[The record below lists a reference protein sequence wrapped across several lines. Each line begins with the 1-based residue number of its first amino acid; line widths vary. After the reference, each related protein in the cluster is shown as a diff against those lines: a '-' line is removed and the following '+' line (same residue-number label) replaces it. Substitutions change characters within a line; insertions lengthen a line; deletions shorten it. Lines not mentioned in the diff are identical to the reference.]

1 MGNSKTKTKTTR
13 THRIPYLYGI
23 TGLSLVAYLSLSE
36 PVATVSEPVATVSEP
51 VATVSEPVATVSEP
65 VATVEPVA
73 VDLESNTK
81 DELLAIASESGIQ
94 VYKSWTKA
102 KIIAKLSESL
112 I

>member
-23 TGLSLVAYLSLSE
+23 TGLSLVAYLSL
-36 PVATVSEPVATVSEP
+36 
-51 VATVSEPVATVSEP
+51 SEPVATVSEP

>member
-13 THRIPYLYGI
+13 THRIPYLYGM

-36 PVATVSEPVATVSEP
+36 PVATVSEPVAVV
-51 VATVSEPVATVSEP
+51 VATPEPVATVSEP
-65 VATVEPVA
+65 VATVEPVAVA

-81 DELLAIASESGIQ
+81 DELLAIASEKSIQ